1 MVLDRVTRGQ
11 ALDQARDQFDS
22 LAIETFRCKT
32 LVVRPNGPEEVRK
45 IRWPQNGRGEHWMQ
59 DHVRATQ
66 EDQGTQRNA
75 LVEVAADFNPLL
87 NSLRDG
93 VSHRCLGELTTLNT
107 VEEPLFGELTD
118 DRLPGDAG
126 IFPAFDLEEED
137 ARITNNDA
145 VDLASGV
152 AESAGQCDD
161 RIAHDRHVTE
171 VGSERIANDLARPFF
186 CLVFGFHGNKLLF
199 DGWKGTPKSTRCKSG
214 GVVKD
219 GDLLVR
225 FRKKNGVSND
235 EDWGMVDPNIIEK
248 MLQEQL
254 HPIAH
259 LLKDDAITEIMVNGD
274 GRVWVEKNSLA
285 INAGI
290 TLPEGVR
297 ALALT
302 TAAKSVNRDVKANSE
317 DALVSVSVGGFR
329 LSGELFPID
338 RRGTT
343 LCIRKHK
350 DPFKRPS
357 LSDLVKMEMLSVKQA
372 DFLLKEVVHNRQNAV
387 FIGKTGSGKTT
398 LANAI
403 LGEISGDERIGI
415 IEDAQE
421 LAPRLA
427 NFNAYLINN
436 QAGVTARKLI
446 VQAMRNTFDRLIVGE
461 SRGGDTYDL
470 IRAMSTGHDGSM
482 TTMHGRSA
490 IKGLSLL
497 ERLYKESAPA
507 DASTSTVD
515 AREAIALAV
524 QLAIFVAK
532 TKDPQEGE
540 EGPMRVSRRVQE
552 IAIIKGINHHGN
564 YEIEYA

>member
-1 MVLDRVTRGQ
+1 
-11 ALDQARDQFDS
+11 
-22 LAIETFRCKT
+22 
-32 LVVRPNGPEEVRK
+32 
-45 IRWPQNGRGEHWMQ
+45 
-59 DHVRATQ
+59 
-66 EDQGTQRNA
+66 
-75 LVEVAADFNPLL
+75 
-87 NSLRDG
+87 
-93 VSHRCLGELTTLNT
+93 
-107 VEEPLFGELTD
+107 
-118 DRLPGDAG
+118 
-126 IFPAFDLEEED
+126 
-137 ARITNNDA
+137 
-145 VDLASGV
+145 
-152 AESAGQCDD
+152 
-161 RIAHDRHVTE
+161 
-171 VGSERIANDLARPFF
+171 
-186 CLVFGFHGNKLLF
+186 
-199 DGWKGTPKSTRCKSG
+199 
-214 GVVKD
+214 
-219 GDLLVR
+219 
-225 FRKKNGVSND
+225 
-235 EDWGMVDPNIIEK
+235 MVDPNVIEK

-254 HPIAH
+254 SPIAH
-259 LLKDDAITEIMVNGD
+259 LLKDDTITEIMVNGD
-274 GRVWVEKNSLA
+274 GRVWVEQNSQA
-285 INAGI
+285 INTGI
-290 TLPEGVR
+290 KLTESVR

-302 TAAKSVNRDVKANSE
+302 TAAKSVNRDVKANTE

-350 DPFKRPS
+350 DPYQRPS
-357 LSDLVKMEMLSVKQA
+357 LSDLVGMQMLTDEQA
-372 DFLLKEVVHNRQNAV
+372 EFLKDQIVRKRQNAV

-421 LAPRLA
+421 LAPRLV
-427 NFNAYLINN
+427 NYNAYLINN

-446 VQAMRNTFDRLIVGE
+446 VQSMRNTFDRLIVGE

-490 IKGLSLL
+490 LKGLSLL

-532 TKDPQEGE
+532 TKNPEDGE
-540 EGPMRVSRRVQE
+540 EGPMRVSRKVQE
-552 IAIIKGINHHGN
+552 IAIIKGVKNGT
-564 YEIEYA
+564 YEIEFAG